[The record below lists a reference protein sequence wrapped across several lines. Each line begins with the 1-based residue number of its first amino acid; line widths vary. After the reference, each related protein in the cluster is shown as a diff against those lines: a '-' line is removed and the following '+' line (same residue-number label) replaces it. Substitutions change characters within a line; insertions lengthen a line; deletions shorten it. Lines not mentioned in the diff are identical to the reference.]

1 MASSYLWIVSRN
13 ASSRPT
19 LSHAVNTPHDALT
32 LCGVFVA
39 NWSRHYLTS
48 PLPHVGCKKCLKLT
62 GLASLPV
69 APPASG
75 SVIQLVPR
83 TGT

>member
-1 MASSYLWIVSRN
+1 MLWIVSRN

-19 LSHAVNTPHDALT
+19 LMHAIDTYSDQT
-32 LCGVFVA
+32 SLCNVYIGG
-39 NWSRHYLTS
+39 WSRHYLTA
-48 PLPHVGCKKCLKLT
+48 PLPYIGCKKCLKLT

-69 APPASG
+69 APTSG
-75 SVIQLVPR
+75 SVIRLVPR